1 MCRLEYQ
8 NPFLVTKTK
17 TIIYI
22 QLHRNNNS
30 IMRKESLSLSSQFIG
45 IKLPVLSQFQAINN
59 NLSQLHRNHKK
70 QNYNDCHIL
79 KNSTSKLSINFSF
92 LAQNINN
99 TRDITQDCTFRNN
112 FPKISWNQATKITT
126 FQNYITQC
134 NMNSQISHL
143 HFHSQNYLHTHSYKS
158 HLETKIHR
166 IMWKL

>member
-92 LAQNINN
+92 SAQNINN
-99 TRDITQDCTFRNN
+99 TRDLTI
-112 FPKISWNQATKITT
+112 KIV
-126 FQNYITQC
+126 
-134 NMNSQISHL
+134 
-143 HFHSQNYLHTHSYKS
+143 HSETIFTKS
-158 HLETKIHR
+158 HGTKQQ
-166 IMWKL
+166 KLPHSRTTQLNAT